1 MKVVFPFPAEAY
13 ESVEKILAQVV
24 ADQEHIASLSIM
36 GFNHEG
42 EVFMLSTRLARRD
55 ALWLS
60 EKLRAFALAD

>member
-1 MKVVFPFPAEAY
+1 MKVVVPFPSEAY

-24 ADQEHIASLSIM
+24 ADQANIASISIS

-42 EVFMLSTRLARRD
+42 EVFMLSTRLSRRD

-60 EKLRAFALAD
+60 EKLRAFALA